1 MNDEFNVLVRNG
13 TWELVSSTFMQ
24 NLVGCK
30 WVFRI
35 KQLLDG
41 SVDRYKAK
49 LVAKGFHQRPVVD
62 YHDTFSLVVK
72 LTTIRLV
79 LSLTVNKGW
88 SL

>member
-41 SVDRYKAK
+41 SVDKYKAK
-49 LVAKGFHQRPVVD
+49 LVAKGFHQGPRVD

-79 LSLTVNKGW
+79 LSLAVNKGW